1 MRLGVAVVVSK
12 AKRLCCCSFSPGE
25 ITTRV
30 WVSHMQMS
38 GKEEEEEKNK
48 PSAPDIDGCDRWRT
62 VRGQT
67 TNNKQQQKKSSTKQT
82 QFLLLFLHVAVEF
95 FLFP

>member
-38 GKEEEEEKNK
+38 GKEEEEKEENK
-48 PSAPDIDGCDRWRT
+48 INPPLPI
-62 VRGQT
+62 
-67 TNNKQQQKKSSTKQT
+67 
-82 QFLLLFLHVAVEF
+82 
-95 FLFP
+95 